1 MPALRVALLGA
12 MTTFATTMSGVVTLV
27 HASCAAPANTATVVA
42 ITCVLGRLVRMDPAP
57 GCLRD
62 MQKPFLRRAGPSRP
76 PAALGTSFARR
87 EREMAASWVG
97 CLLVP
102 LVLAGDHIASGSGT
116 GSKSSEPG
124 EALFR
129 QAYYAFLGACVTAA
143 VVYAARIAWNTA
155 ASPPWWDMRALWMYG
170 RVADAG
176 LDPYLPSAYHT
187 LAGPGPFPQ
196 DFGPELLDVGCV
208 YPPPSLLLFG
218 IIGWLPL
225 RPAAAVWMTIQTA
238 ASVGAI
244 VLLWRTFL
252 ADFGRRGLALAATLT
267 LTFPPSQWTL
277 HLGQINFLALLFIAA
292 AWRSR
297 ERAASGAYVV
307 GATLIK
313 PVYFVLLAYAILR
326 RDRRTLV
333 VALLSG
339 AAICV
344 LTLAVFGPGVF
355 RSYIENNP
363 VTHALPRLGPA
374 YFTEITNRNQ
384 SLLAWVLRLV
394 PYHPAR
400 GLVTQDPLYL
410 ALAGAVAVLAAWAI
424 TRAHRAADGG
434 ELSFAIL
441 LTTGLIIY
449 PWTLTHYFT
458 TLIAPLLYLWTRRRT
473 RLATAVVVGALI
485 TGVFVVLQYHEGN
498 IGILACAAVWIALIA
513 RSMRSDRR
521 PLPAAPQHA
530 HIRLHLS
537 TGAQ

>member
-1 MPALRVALLGA
+1 MCIRAR
-12 MTTFATTMSGVVTLV
+12 TST
-27 HASCAAPANTATVVA
+27 
-42 ITCVLGRLVRMDPAP
+42 DPASHK
-57 GCLRD
+57 R
-62 MQKPFLRRAGPSRP
+62 F
-76 PAALGTSFARR
+76 
-87 EREMAASWVG
+87 
-97 CLLVP
+97 
-102 LVLAGDHIASGSGT
+102 T
-116 GSKSSEPG
+116 G
-124 EALFR
+124 
-129 QAYYAFLGACVTAA
+129 
-143 VVYAARIAWNTA
+143 
-155 ASPPWWDMRALWMYG
+155 
-170 RVADAG
+170 
-176 LDPYLPSAYHT
+176 LPS
-187 LAGPGPFPQ
+187 
-196 DFGPELLDVGCV
+196 
-208 YPPPSLLLFG
+208 
-218 IIGWLPL
+218 
-225 RPAAAVWMTIQTA
+225 PAAAGCI
-238 ASVGAI
+238 AS
-244 VLLWRTFL
+244 
-252 ADFGRRGLALAATLT
+252 
-267 LTFPPSQWTL
+267 
-277 HLGQINFLALLFIAA
+277 LALLHVELPANSAFVDE
-292 AWRSR
+292 STM
-297 ERAASGAYVV
+297 RAF
-307 GATLIK
+307 TRM
-313 PVYFVLLAYAILR
+313 YAPLG
-326 RDRRTLV
+326 TLV

-424 TRAHRAADGG
+424 ARAHRAADDG

-513 RSMRSDRR
+513 RSMRD
-521 PLPAAPQHA
+521 
-530 HIRLHLS
+530 
-537 TGAQ
+537 